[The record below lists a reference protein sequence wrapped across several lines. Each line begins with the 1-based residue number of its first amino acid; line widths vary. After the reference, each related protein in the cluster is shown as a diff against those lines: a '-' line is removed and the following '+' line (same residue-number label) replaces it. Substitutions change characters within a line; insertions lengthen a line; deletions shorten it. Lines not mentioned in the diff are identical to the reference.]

1 MINPAFGDGF
11 MFIVGFTIFNIWWF
25 RKIGVS
31 HIIPNSTSL
40 VLNPMV
46 TWDPPHFGSR
56 WRFPEIGVPPHHP
69 NVRLGFSLVNH
80 PFLGFSSGFPMVF
93 HGFPMVWGTPVPP
106 LNGFSGKLNWP
117 GRAVAGAATAG
128 GFGPSERLRQ
138 KRWTLADF
146 HGIHRMFLLDS
157 YGIWPMFSLTC
168 HPISFQPQ
176 GSLLSIVS

>member
-1 MINPAFGDGF
+1 MPYHCI
-11 MFIVGFTIFNIWWF
+11 ISYLHTIFL
-25 RKIGVS
+25 
-31 HIIPNSTSL
+31 IIT
-40 VLNPMV
+40 
-46 TWDPPHFGSR
+46 
-56 WRFPEIGVPPHHP
+56 WRFPEVGIHLVIIHGYFRILQPSC
-69 NVRLGFSLVNH
+69 LGFSY
-80 PFLGFSSGFPMVF
+80 GFPMVF